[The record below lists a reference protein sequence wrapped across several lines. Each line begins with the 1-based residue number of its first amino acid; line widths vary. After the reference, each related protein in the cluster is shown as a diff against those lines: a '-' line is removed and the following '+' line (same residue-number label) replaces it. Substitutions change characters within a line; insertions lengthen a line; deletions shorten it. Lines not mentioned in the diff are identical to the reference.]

1 MFCKN
6 TFVSKMQN
14 IQQDE
19 AARALGDIMSEFFES
34 FIVTEKNN

>member
-14 IQQDE
+14 TQQDG
-19 AARALGDIMSEFFES
+19 AARALGDIMSEIFKS